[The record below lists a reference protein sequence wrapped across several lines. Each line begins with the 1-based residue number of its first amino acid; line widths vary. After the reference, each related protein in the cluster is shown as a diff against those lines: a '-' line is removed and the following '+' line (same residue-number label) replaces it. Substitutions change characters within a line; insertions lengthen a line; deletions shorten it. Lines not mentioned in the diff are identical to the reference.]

1 MLRVAYFKLDL
12 FGVRGKCL
20 KACYMAL
27 ADISMGLSCLLLVL
41 VRCKGAST

>member
-27 ADISMGLSCLLLVL
+27 ADIPWVELSIVSSSK
-41 VRCKGAST
+41 V